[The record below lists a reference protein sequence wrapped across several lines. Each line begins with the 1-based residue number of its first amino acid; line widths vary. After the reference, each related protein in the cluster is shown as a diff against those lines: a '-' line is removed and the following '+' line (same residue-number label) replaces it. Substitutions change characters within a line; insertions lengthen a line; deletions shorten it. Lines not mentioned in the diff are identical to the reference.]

1 MSETE
6 DARTKEANGEEAT
19 YDYVGIV
26 MAKSAEGDAVAAVV
40 GAQEGVELIE
50 HPSFWDIRARDR
62 LVIDFDEV
70 SEELGFEVD
79 GYAIQHEMST
89 HYGRLVATDDALML
103 FSDPIEAMDHLMD

>member
-1 MSETE
+1 MSEE
-6 DARTKEANGEEAT
+6 T

-26 MAKSAEGDAVAAVV
+26 MAKSAEGDAVASVLG
-40 GAQEGVELIE
+40 GADGIEVIE
-50 HPSFWDIRARDR
+50 HPSFWDIRAKDR
-62 LVIDFDEV
+62 LVIDFDQV

-103 FSDPIEAMDHLMD
+103 FSDPIEAMEYLTN